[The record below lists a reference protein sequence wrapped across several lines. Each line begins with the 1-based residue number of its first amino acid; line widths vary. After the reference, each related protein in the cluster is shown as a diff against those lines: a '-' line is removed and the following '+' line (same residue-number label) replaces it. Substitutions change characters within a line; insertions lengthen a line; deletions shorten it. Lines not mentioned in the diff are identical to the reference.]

1 MKYERQCF
9 ITIVKKGKRVENMA
23 YSGRIGNMSK
33 HGLKYFTTGCP
44 SSKYMV
50 YAAACVCRELY
61 EKITDRKK
69 KLCKSQS
76 KLSLRKILEN
86 ITIPKNLHVA
96 N

>member
-23 YSGRIGNMSK
+23 YSGGFRNISRYC
-33 HGLKYFTTGCP
+33 LKYFTTGCP

-61 EKITDRKK
+61 EKSPITKK
-69 KLCKSQS
+69 
-76 KLSLRKILEN
+76 I
-86 ITIPKNLHVA
+86 V
-96 N
+96 